1 MIGAS
6 YAPLSTYLNVS
17 QPGWVPTPTATA
29 TGYPSLQTYWVVDGT
44 TTPWQ
49 QSGHDGSA
57 AQYPEW
63 LSSGHASSLVDLKAA
78 VGPNPPASCLQ
89 CHSADYQIS
98 VANGKPVPTGAEAQY
113 GDTCASC
120 HTPHQAGSTGGTW
133 SKDMDDQLVG
143 NPSNPSDLCSTCHN
157 SQIGSG
163 VLAAGTT
170 VYEDQ
175 QEVMNGTGAI
185 GVPQGLPGVHK
196 GKCVQC
202 HMAPTSYSRGSAQ
215 LGGNHTMSIITP
227 QDAVDATPVPVT
239 TTVVSTAYPAASPN
253 TQVIT
258 QNVDQASMP
267 YSACSTCHNNNVQA
281 TASPQPIATATTT
294 AIATPYPSVTATYIT
309 VTTTRNVQNQGDK
322 GLWLQDT
329 IDQRQQA
336 MQSKYAEVASALHSA
351 GLRMGYSGS
360 SNDATYVN
368 ALNTQLNSKG
378 SANWNSAELLW
389 QKGYTDWTY
398 VGAEGSWGIHNY
410 QYDSLVIEAALNFAN
425 QVESTPQAV
434 TLKASKTS
442 VKKNTKVTYS
452 GTVNP
457 ATAGTI
463 TIQKKSG
470 SNWLTW
476 KTAAVSSSGSYS
488 LKVKQTSKG
497 TFYYRAFFPAVAPY
511 AGGTSA
517 QIKVVVKKK

>member
-1 MIGAS
+1 M
-6 YAPLSTYLNVS
+6 PH
-17 QPGWVPTPTATA
+17 AT
-29 TGYPSLQTYWVVDGT
+29 
-44 TTPWQ
+44 
-49 QSGHDGSA
+49 SGGLDR
-57 AQYPEW
+57 
-63 LSSGHASSLVDLKAA
+63 GHL
-78 VGPNPPASCLQ
+78 
-89 CHSADYQIS
+89 
-98 VANGKPVPTGAEAQY
+98 
-113 GDTCASC
+113 
-120 HTPHQAGSTGGTW
+120 

-143 NPSNPSDLCSTCHN
+143 NPSNPSDLCTGCHN

-239 TTVVSTAYPAASPN
+239 TTVVSTAYPSASPN

-309 VTTTRNVQNQGDK
+309 VTATRVVQNQGDK

-329 IDQRQQA
+329 IDQRQAA
-336 MQSKYAEVASALHSA
+336 MHTAYNNVAAELHNG
-351 GLRMGYSGS
+351 GLRMGYQHSA
-360 SNDATYVN
+360 NDADYN
-368 ALNTQLNSKG
+368 AWLNGVINNKSSSVWTT
-378 SANWNSAELLW
+378 AELTW

-410 QYDSLVIEAALNFAN
+410 QYDSQVIEAALSFAN
-425 QVESTPQAV
+425 QVDKTPQTV
-434 TLKASKTS
+434 TFKLSKKS
-442 VKKNTKVTYS
+442 VKKNTKVTFS
-452 GTVNP
+452 GTVSP
-457 ATAGTI
+457 SRGGTVQ
-463 TIQKKSG
+463 IQKKKHGVFS
-470 SNWLTW
+470 SW
-476 KTAAVSSSGSYS
+476 KTATLDSSGKYS
-488 LKVKQTSKG
+488 IKVKMTGKG
-497 TFYYRAFFPAVAPY
+497 TMYFRAYFPADPSY
-511 AGGTSA
+511 TGGTTG
-517 QIKVVVKKK
+517 QIKLVVKKK